1 METRTLT
8 TDDIENFYKSLIN
21 LKKNVDKG
29 IISFIDSILTEY
41 KDFLISIQTEEDFPK
56 TSRRKL
62 ITLIQSLKN
71 NPTFNKNIDMKAV
84 ELIINDINAN
94 TSLLT
99 TLEEQGKI
107 NLASFINRIK
117 SMVPTKNT
125 NYAPLRWATGGANYT
140 DKKKEKFLAE
150 QKSDDEAVIDSLKKH
165 MNLNDIL
172 SKESERKLITI
183 NLNKIFIMKDTPAE
197 ELYILIEETSDLI
210 MNLSH
215 PTLEDIHALVGI
227 QKIYLTNAIKNNI
240 DIIEKVKNKI
250 ELCTIFLQKQANTM
264 TAYTNTIYGEMG
276 ILYLN
281 LAKICYIDKNSKAMI
296 DHLNTGIKF
305 LARLPETHFQLRQ
318 SEIQDIIMYFVNG
331 AVIAQ
336 NNNDL
341 DASILHLK
349 TALHIY
355 LGIINIDNKNAH
367 QYFNETIRKLY
378 ISYIDLILQKIN
390 EAKNTDNPMALL
402 KLGISVFEYTNK
414 EPQCLLIE
422 DNYRDMFAKVLYSM
436 CARFFKNNDFAGAFN
451 FLQNTHSLLS
461 QENTIEV
468 LQSAYKFCF
477 NRIQKHCEQ
486 LYEKHEFDDAL
497 TILQTCQSLIHEDDT
512 SSEYEIKKLL
522 VMHYIKS
529 GKFEYNTREYQLA
542 SEEFDKAKDIL
553 SEMFETDET
562 DELEKILNYNI
573 SKNTYAMQTL
583 VTPEDQIDP
592 GYHDDKFEEESED
605 QKEGFITQESSSD
618 DEKNKKSA
626 RKSEKQEEKI
636 GTDNKNSSK
645 VSALTEQSMF
655 SPEEKDHPSS
665 KSQEIRKPRSPS
677 NKE

>member
-94 TSLLT
+94 TSLLN

-107 NLASFINRIK
+107 NLALFINRIK

-125 NYAPLRWATGGANYT
+125 NYAPLRWATGGANYS
-140 DKKKEKFLAE
+140 DKKTESFLDK
-150 QKSDDEAVIDSLKKH
+150 QKSDEDAIIASLKKH
-165 MNLNDIL
+165 MNLNDEL
-172 SKESERKLITI
+172 AGESERKLITI
-183 NLNKIFIMKDTPAE
+183 NLNKIILIQNKAME
-197 ELYILIEETSDLI
+197 ELYVLIEDTSDQI
-210 MNLSH
+210 MALSK
-215 PTLEDIHALVGI
+215 PTLEDIHGLVAI
-227 QKIYLTNAIKNNI
+227 QKIYLTNAMNNNA
-240 DIIEKVKNKI
+240 DIIDRVKNKI
-250 ELCTIFLQKQANTM
+250 ELSIIFLQKQASSTKV
-264 TAYTNTIYGEMG
+264 YTDIMYGEMG
-276 ILYLN
+276 ILYFN
-281 LAKICYIDKNSKAMI
+281 LAKICYIEKNTNAMI
-296 DHLNTGIKF
+296 GYLNTAIAN
-305 LARLPETHFQLRQ
+305 LARLPLPQFQLRQ
-318 SEIQDIIMYFVNG
+318 TEIQEMIMFFVNE
-331 AVIAQ
+331 AVLAK
-336 NNNDL
+336 NNNKIDT
-341 DASILHLK
+341 AIHHLK
-349 TALHIY
+349 TALYIY
-355 LGIINIDNKNAH
+355 MEIIRIDNQHAN
-367 QYFNETIRKLY
+367 QYFNENIKKLF

-402 KLGISVFEYTNK
+402 KLGLSVFEYTNK

-422 DNYRDMFAKVLYSM
+422 ENYRDMFAKVLYSM

-451 FLQNTHSLLS
+451 FLQNAYSLLS

-512 SSEYEIKKLL
+512 SSEYEIKKLI

-592 GYHDDKFEEESED
+592 GYDDKFEEESED